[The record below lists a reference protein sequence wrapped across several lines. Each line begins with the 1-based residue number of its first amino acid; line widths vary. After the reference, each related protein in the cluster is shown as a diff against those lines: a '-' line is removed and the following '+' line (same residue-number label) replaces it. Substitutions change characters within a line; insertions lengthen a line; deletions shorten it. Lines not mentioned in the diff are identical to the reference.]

1 MGHKTTTV
9 LVFLV
14 FYTFCNFCTIYF
26 VGVNFLSAPE
36 RPETETET
44 RRALNYNVYKKTFT
58 VAMKL
63 SVKDLVTIYYKSTNL
78 TVVIMT
84 GQTCKCSQQ
93 QTE

>member
-1 MGHKTTTV
+1 VGHKTTTV

-44 RRALNYNVYKKTFT
+44 RRALNYNVYKK
-58 VAMKL
+58 
-63 SVKDLVTIYYKSTNL
+63 DLYGRHETIGKRFGYYL
-78 TVVIMT
+78 L
-84 GQTCKCSQQ
+84 
-93 QTE
+93 